1 MVLARSVQRRCARM
15 AGGTR
20 PVVTRLPGCETEEGL
35 RLWEETIKPN
45 PQTDA
50 VSASQESAAPGVG
63 RNLAFDQQV
72 IVALLFAVIFLAFS
86 VFLNGFFTVG
96 NLLTLMRTVS
106 VLGILGLGMAVVV
119 IGRGI
124 DLSMIAALAVPT
136 AVVLAVGAQGYGIA
150 FSLGC
155 GLAFA
160 IAIGV
165 LNGFLVAYAEIP
177 PLFTTLAVGI
187 GIAGI
192 GQSGLFEYEI
202 IPWPQQLDA
211 IAWIGRGSF
220 AGIPYS
226 VLAFAVATV
235 VVGIF
240 MRRTR
245 LGLFVYSIGDNTAAA
260 RITGITVR
268 PMMILQYVIAA
279 SISLFAGLVLAASS
293 SNMDTRI
300 FNLTWI
306 YDVILVVV
314 LGGIGLSGGRGGV
327 LNVVVGT
334 LLIGTI
340 VNGMTIL
347 NVSFEMQNLIKG
359 MVLLA
364 ALSLDSVINPRNE
377 ETAQQGDI

>member
-1 MVLARSVQRRCARM
+1 MHPNDSISGADDQKR
-15 AGGTR
+15 T
-20 PVVTRLPGCETEEGL
+20 LP
-35 RLWEETIKPN
+35 K
-45 PQTDA
+45 
-50 VSASQESAAPGVG
+50 
-63 RNLAFDQQV
+63 LAFDQQI
-72 IVALLFAVIFLAFS
+72 IVGALFAVIFVGFS
-86 VFLNGFFTVG
+86 LSLPGFFTIG
-96 NLLTLMRTVS
+96 NLFTLMRTVA
-106 VLGILGLGMAVVV
+106 VLGILGLGMAIVV

-124 DLSMIAALAVPT
+124 DLSMIASLAVPS
-136 AVVLAVGAQGYGIA
+136 AVVLGVAGAGYGVGI
-150 FSLGC
+150 SLAA

-160 IAIGV
+160 VAIGV
-165 LNGFLVAYAEIP
+165 VNGFLVAYAEIP

-187 GIAGI
+187 GVAGI

-202 IPWPQQLDA
+202 VPWPASLND
-211 IAWIGRGSF
+211 IAWIGQGTVW
-220 AGIPYS
+220 GIPYS
-226 VLAFAVATV
+226 VIAFGAAAV
-235 VVGIF
+235 VVWILL
-240 MRRTR
+240 RRTR
-245 LGLFVYSIGDNTAAA
+245 LGVFVYSIGDNLNAA
-260 RITGITVR
+260 RIAGIPVR
-268 PMMILQYVIAA
+268 PMVELQYILSSCIA
-279 SISLFAGLVLAASS
+279 LFAGLVLSASS

-327 LNVVVGT
+327 LNVVLGT

-347 NVSFEMQNLIKG
+347 DISFEMQNFIKG

>member
-1 MVLARSVQRRCARM
+1 MSVKDS
-15 AGGTR
+15 
-20 PVVTRLPGCETEEGL
+20 
-35 RLWEETIKPN
+35 I
-45 PQTDA
+45 
-50 VSASQESAAPGVG
+50 SAADDHKRTLRGI
-63 RNLAFDQQV
+63 AFDQQV
-72 IVALLFAVIFLAFS
+72 IVGVLFAVIFVGFSLA
-86 VFLNGFFTVG
+86 LPGFFTIG
-96 NLLTLMRTVS
+96 NLFTLMRTVA
-106 VLGILGLGMAVVV
+106 VLGILGLGMAIVV

-124 DLSMIAALAVPT
+124 DLSMIASLAVPS
-136 AVVLAVGAQGYGIA
+136 AVVLAVAGAGYGVGV
-150 FSLGC
+150 SLAA

-160 IAIGV
+160 VVIGV
-165 LNGFLVAYAEIP
+165 INGFLVAYAEIP

-187 GIAGI
+187 GVAGI

-202 IPWPQQLDA
+202 VPWPPSLNA
-211 IAWIGRGSF
+211 IAWIGQGTI

-226 VLAFAVATV
+226 VIAFGAAAIV
-235 VVGIF
+235 VWILL
-240 MRRTR
+240 RRTR
-245 LGLFVYSIGDNTAAA
+245 LGIFVYSVGDNLNAS
-260 RITGITVR
+260 RIAGIPVR
-268 PMMILQYVIAA
+268 PMVELQYILSSCIA
-279 SISLFAGLVLAASS
+279 LFAGLVLSASS

-327 LNVVVGT
+327 LNVLLGT

-347 NVSFEMQNLIKG
+347 DISFEMQNFIKG

>member
-1 MVLARSVQRRCARM
+1 MS
-15 AGGTR
+15 
-20 PVVTRLPGCETEEGL
+20 ETEL
-35 RLWEETIKPN
+35 NK
-45 PQTDA
+45 
-50 VSASQESAAPGVG
+50 AAGKAGAGHPSFPKGF
-63 RNLAFDQQV
+63 AFDQQM
-72 IVALLFAVIFLAFS
+72 IVLMLFAVIFLAFC
-86 VFLNGFFTVG
+86 VLLPGFFTFG

-124 DLSMIAALAVPT
+124 DLSMIASLAVPSAVVLMLASKDYGLATSLLCGLALAV
-136 AVVLAVGAQGYGIA
+136 
-150 FSLGC
+150 
-155 GLAFA
+155 
-160 IAIGV
+160 AIGV

-177 PLFTTLAVGI
+177 SLFTTLAVGI

-202 IPWPQQLDA
+202 VPWPAQLSVLS
-211 IAWIGRGSF
+211 WIGQGTLF
-220 AGIPYS
+220 GIPYS
-226 VLAFAVATV
+226 VLAFVAAAI

-240 MRRTR
+240 MRKTR
-245 LGLFVYSIGDNTAAA
+245 LGAFIYASGDNPNAA
-260 RITGITVR
+260 RIAGIPVR
-268 PMMILQYVIAA
+268 PILMLQYIIAGVVA
-279 SISLFAGLVLAASS
+279 MFAGLVLSASNS
-293 SNMDTRI
+293 SMDTRI

-327 LNVVVGT
+327 LNVVIGT

-340 VNGMTIL
+340 VNGMTIM

-359 MVLLA
+359 VVLLA
-364 ALSLDSVINPRNE
+364 ALSIDSVVNPRNE